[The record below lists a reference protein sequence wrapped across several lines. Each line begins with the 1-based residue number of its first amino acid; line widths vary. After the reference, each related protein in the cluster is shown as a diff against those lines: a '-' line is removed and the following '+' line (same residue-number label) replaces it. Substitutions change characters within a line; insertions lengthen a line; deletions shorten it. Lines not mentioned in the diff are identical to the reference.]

1 MPYMFLKYLIP
12 CLSLLCT
19 LQLTAQTIDVQHYK
33 FNLELSDA
41 SDTIVGSAQVQL
53 KLLQPAK
60 QFSLQLKNVTAG
72 KGMHVANVNGSYVQ
86 SFEHSGDR
94 ILIQLHAIPHPDSVY
109 TYHIQYRGVPADGL
123 IIAKN
128 KWSDRTFFSDNWP
141 NRAHYWLPCNDTP
154 ADKATG
160 EFAVTAPEHYQVI
173 SNGVRIEES
182 NITGNRILTH
192 WREAVPIPTKVM
204 VIGAARFAVKNY
216 ADSSRI
222 HAVSAWVYPQDS
234 TKGFYDY
241 ALAPSILRF
250 FNNYIGD
257 YAFTKLANVQSK
269 TIFGGME
276 NASAIFYAENTV
288 TGTRSSEGLI
298 AHEIAHQWFGNTAT
312 EKSFAHLWLSE
323 GFASYM
329 THLYLESKYGR
340 DTLLNGLKKD
350 RDKIVLFQKRWKQ
363 PVVDSTS
370 ELMDLLNANSY
381 QKGSW
386 VLHMLRTEVGD
397 AVFQKIIQS
406 YYQQFKGR
414 NANTKDFQ
422 QIVEAATGK
431 NWETFF
437 HQWLSVPGH
446 PQLQVQWQQTAD
458 RTIQVTVKQLQT
470 TPFVFPLRIALRTQ
484 SGALPIHKLE
494 ITKREETFT
503 LKGFPNIQQLA
514 LDPLTELVFEGNVA
528 KGN

>member
-41 SDTIVGSAQVQL
+41 SDTIEGSAQVQL

-141 NRAHYWLPCNDTP
+141 NRAHHWLPCNDTP
-154 ADKATG
+154 ADKATV

-234 TKGFYDY
+234 AKGFYDY
-241 ALAPSILRF
+241 GLAPSILRF
-250 FNNYIGD
+250 FHDYIGA
-257 YAFTKLANVQSK
+257 YPFSKLANVQSK
-269 TIFGGME
+269 TMFGGME
-276 NASAIFYAENTV
+276 NASAIFYNESSV

-298 AHEIAHQWFGNTAT
+298 AHEIAHQWFGNMAT

-323 GFASYM
+323 GFASYL
-329 THLYLESKYGR
+329 THLYLEQQYGT
-340 DTLLNGLKKD
+340 DTLQKGMRQD
-350 RDKIVLFQKRWKQ
+350 REQVIRFSKNWNK

-370 ELMDLLNANSY
+370 GLMDLLNANSY

-386 VLHMLRTEVGD
+386 VLHMLRQQVGD
-397 AVFQKIIQS
+397 DVFKNIIS
-406 YYQQFKGR
+406 NYYNQYKGSNAETADFKTV
-414 NANTKDFQ
+414 AEK
-422 QIVEAATGK
+422 VSGK
-431 NWETFF
+431 NLGLFF
-437 HQWLSVPGH
+437 KQWLFTAGQ
-446 PQLQVQWQQTAD
+446 PQLQVQWKQAKD
-458 RTIQVTVKQLQT
+458 GIVVTVKQTQKNL
-470 TPFVFPLRIALRTQ
+470 FAFPLQIGIYTTT
-484 SGALPIHKLE
+484 GALPTEQLN
-494 ITKREETFT
+494 ITKKEETFV
-503 LKGFPNIQQLA
+503 LKGYTQVQQIV
-514 LDPLTELVFEGNVA
+514 LDPYTQLLFEGKVS
-528 KGN
+528 KRK